1 MKYKAQ
7 FGSISHGTM
16 RNEDLIQ
23 TFADELERLD
33 AEKQFNKLL
42 NDAHILCIEAEDAED
57 YETDQANAILEELF
71 DALNQFAP
79 SYAYFGAHPGDGS
92 DYGFWL
98 SDDLAE
104 NFDGWIIDDSQKG
117 AGEPPADYC
126 GEILHINDHGNTSL
140 LVQQDGKREIIWA
153 LV

>member
-1 MKYKAQ
+1 MKHKAQ
-7 FGSISHGTM
+7 FGSVSHGTM
-16 RNEDLIQ
+16 RAEDLIPR
-23 TFADELERLD
+23 FANELDYLAGNIRENFDLIMRASALPMDDDCYYLDDEEVQD
-33 AEKQFNKLL
+33 VL
-42 NDAHILCIEAEDAED
+42 NR
-57 YETDQANAILEELF
+57 LF
-71 DALNQFAP
+71 DALDNLAP
-79 SYAYFGAHPGDGS
+79 PYAYFGAYPGDGS

-153 LV
+153 VV

>member
-1 MKYKAQ
+1 MKHKAQ
-7 FGSISHGTM
+7 FGSVSCGTM
-16 RNEDLIQ
+16 RAEDLIPR
-23 TFADELERLD
+23 FANELDYLAGNIRENFDLIMRASALLMDDDCYYLDDEEVQD
-33 AEKQFNKLL
+33 VL
-42 NDAHILCIEAEDAED
+42 NR
-57 YETDQANAILEELF
+57 LF
-71 DALNQFAP
+71 DALDNLAP
-79 SYAYFGAHPGDGS
+79 PYAYFGAHPGDGS

-117 AGEPPADYC
+117 AGEPPANYC